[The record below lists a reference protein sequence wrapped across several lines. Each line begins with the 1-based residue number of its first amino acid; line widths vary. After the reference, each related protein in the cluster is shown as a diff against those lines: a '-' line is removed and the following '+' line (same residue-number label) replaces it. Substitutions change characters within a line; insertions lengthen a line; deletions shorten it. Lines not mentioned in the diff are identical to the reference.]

1 MTMLYSKEDYQKT
14 VALLRRIWLIILAIS
29 VVCIVVWV
37 VLASQRVKEAR
48 ISWPGYVAAGVCST
62 AVVFIY
68 GMFGSRVNA
77 YRRFLRDV
85 DQGLEREI
93 VGAVS
98 QIDETPTVS
107 NNLEF
112 VSVHIAVPAQSDKEP
127 ASVRLLRYDSVK
139 GPVPFRTGQNVRLL
153 LFGNNIKG
161 YEILS

>member
-1 MTMLYSKEDYQKT
+1 MLYSKEDYQKT

-37 VLASQRVKEAR
+37 VLASQRVKEVR

-112 VSVHIAVPAQSDKEP
+112 VSRPYRRSGPVGQEP

-139 GPVPFRTGQNVRLL
+139 GPVPFRTGRTCGCC
-153 LFGNNIKG
+153 FSRNNIKG